1 MSSSMIFASPSGVE
15 GEASLPLFN
24 KLFLTSGLFRALTTS
39 RLMRSIIGFGV
50 FEGANNAYSVNASYQ

>member
-15 GEASLPLFN
+15 GVASLPLFN

-50 FEGANNAYSVNASYQ
+50 FEGFRV